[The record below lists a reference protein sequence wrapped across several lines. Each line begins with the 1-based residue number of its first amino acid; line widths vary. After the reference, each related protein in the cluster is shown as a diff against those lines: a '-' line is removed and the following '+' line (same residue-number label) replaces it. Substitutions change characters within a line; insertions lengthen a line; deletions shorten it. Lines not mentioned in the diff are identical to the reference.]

1 MIALGAL
8 VFGVATVWFFF
19 WRTNQ
24 IDRILSH
31 KNRQLVAVFSII
43 FIVLA
48 LLMSIENVISDD
60 MDKANA
66 WSHLYGLFSQTV
78 GAYSYNDDNS
88 NPKQQIFYIIVSL
101 TGAVLFSGAFVATI
115 TNSLLRRIDDSEKGM
130 ARYRNLRNHD
140 IVIGANELLPS
151 VVLYLTSTE
160 VRKDAARKG
169 FFERLLLKPS
179 KLFASKKILIVTH
192 KDTDEVQAQL
202 AKMDLNHSGK
212 IIIYRDDISASKYLE
227 DICLNRCNRV
237 VIIGDR
243 DVESG
248 DTDNVAT
255 LKRIHNQAKRYYKE
269 SERGRK
275 ETQCFVSYYNDN
287 MVLNFCCNPDN
298 RDAAFH
304 IYPFN
309 FHSLWADNI
318 WGYGQLDA
326 DIKKREKGNEF
337 KPLRPVDADM
347 GKRVNGKEFFKPLR
361 PVDDG
366 EEYSL
371 HIVILG
377 FSVMAVELVKTAVK
391 VAHFSN
397 FNEKNNK
404 GKTLITV
411 ITNNK
416 ARVNRFNVLYGTL
429 DKLPD
434 IDLEFKDHDVNS
446 KECLDLLASYAE
458 TEARK
463 MYIAIC
469 SDNMNDNIA
478 LANNMPC
485 AIYSHSIP
493 VLVYQDEFQEAVEC
507 ILRKHLREGN
517 NIKVFGA
524 YNSNVNLKATFSK
537 AISLKYIYSQI
548 KNQCKDS
555 TPEEF
560 YLNLKEGNSV
570 FSIMPE
576 NARTEWFKEHFD
588 NVRRRWLAIANA
600 MSNMTA
606 SAKYRI
612 VEKNDRYP
620 DIDIARFLKTMSPV
634 MQRQYIAWNIIAG
647 YTPEDI
653 AKPNDWLLRKVK
665 TLHTLEILKSKEK
678 EEVEIKERI
687 EEIEKECMAV
697 LFWLYEN
704 NCMLELYEE

>member
-8 VFGVATVWFFF
+8 VFGVATAWFFF

-48 LLMSIENVISDD
+48 LLMSIENVISED

-243 DVESG
+243 DVENG

-269 SERGRK
+269 SEHGRR
-275 ETQCFVSYYNDN
+275 EIQCFVSYYNDN

-309 FHSLWADNI
+309 FHSLWADNV

-326 DIKKREKGNEF
+326 DMEWENGN
-337 KPLRPVDADM
+337 
-347 GKRVNGKEFFKPLR
+347 EFFKPLR

-458 TEARK
+458 TEAKK

-493 VLVYQDEFQEAVEC
+493 VLVYQDEFQDAVEC

-524 YNSNVNLKATFSK
+524 YNSFVDLTATFSE
-537 AISLKYIYSQI
+537 ASSLKYIYRQI
-548 KNQCKDS
+548 GKLCKDS
-555 TPEEF
+555 TPEQI
-560 YLNLKEGNSV
+560 YLKLKEGERV
-570 FSIMPE
+570 LSIMPE
-576 NARTEWFKEHFD
+576 NAITEWFKEHFD
-588 NVRRRWLAIANA
+588 NVRRRWLAIVNA
-600 MSNMTA
+600 MSNMMA

-612 VEKNDRYP
+612 VKGGEP
-620 DIDIARFLKTMSPV
+620 ADIDFAEFMKTLSPV
-634 MQRQYIAWNIIAG
+634 MQRQYIAWNILAG
-647 YTPEDI
+647 YTPGKVTE
-653 AKPNDWLLRKVK
+653 PNDWLLRKVR
-665 TLHTLEILKSKEK
+665 TLHTSYVLKSVKEK
-678 EEVEIKERI
+678 DAEIKERI
-687 EEIEKECMAV
+687 EEIEKEC
-697 LFWLYEN
+697 LTILLWLHEN
-704 NCMLELYEE
+704 NYHIYTI

>member
-1 MIALGAL
+1 MYVMIALGAL

-212 IIIYRDDISASKYLE
+212 IIIYSDDISASKYLE

-243 DVESG
+243 DVENE
-248 DTDNVAT
+248 DADNVAT

-269 SERGRK
+269 SEHGKR
-275 ETQCFVSYYNDN
+275 EIQCFVSYYNDN

-326 DIKKREKGNEF
+326 DMDKWKG
-337 KPLRPVDADM
+337 
-347 GKRVNGKEFFKPLR
+347 GNGFRPLR

-366 EEYSL
+366 GEYSL

-377 FSVMAVELVKTAVK
+377 FSVMAMELVKTAVK

-404 GKTLITV
+404 GKTRITV

-434 IDLEFKDHDVNS
+434 IDLEFIDFDVNS
-446 KECLDLLASYAE
+446 KECLDLLAGYAE
-458 TEARK
+458 TEAKK

-493 VLVYQDEFQEAVEC
+493 VLVYQDEFQDAVEC

-524 YNSNVNLKATFSK
+524 YNTNVNLKATFSD
-537 AISLKYIYSQI
+537 AILLKYIYSQI
-548 KNQCKDS
+548 KNQCKGS

-560 YLNLKEGNSV
+560 YLKLKEGDSV
-570 FSIMPE
+570 FTIIPE
-576 NARTEWFKEHFD
+576 KARTEWFKEHFD
-588 NVRRRWLAIANA
+588 NVRRRWLAIVNA

-612 VEKNDRYP
+612 VLKNGRYP
-620 DIDIARFLKTMSPV
+620 DIDIARFLETMSPV
-634 MQRQYIAWNIIAG
+634 MQRQYIAWNILSG
-647 YTPEDI
+647 YTPGKVTE
-653 AKPNDWLLRKVK
+653 PNDWLLRKVR
-665 TLHTLEILKSKEK
+665 TLNTLDILKPMKERD
-678 EEVEIKERI
+678 VEIKERI
-687 EEIEKECMAV
+687 EEIEKEC
-697 LFWLYEN
+697 LTILLWLHEN
-704 NCMLELYEE
+704 NYHIDTI

>member
-1 MIALGAL
+1 MYVMIALGAL
-8 VFGVATVWFFF
+8 VFGVATAWFFF

-48 LLMSIENVISDD
+48 LLMSIENVISED

-78 GAYSYNDDNS
+78 GAYSYNDNNS

-151 VVLYLTSTE
+151 VVLYLTSNE

-243 DVESG
+243 DVENG
-248 DTDNVAT
+248 DADNVAT

-269 SERGRK
+269 SEHGRR
-275 ETQCFVSYYNDN
+275 EIQCFVSYYNDN

-309 FHSLWADNI
+309 FHSLWADNV

-326 DIKKREKGNEF
+326 DMEWENGN
-337 KPLRPVDADM
+337 
-347 GKRVNGKEFFKPLR
+347 EFFKPLR

-446 KECLDLLASYAE
+446 KECLDLLAGYAE
-458 TEARK
+458 TEAEK

-493 VLVYQDEFQEAVEC
+493 VLVYQDEFQDAVDC

-524 YNSNVNLKATFSK
+524 YNSFVDLTATFSE
-537 AISLKYIYSQI
+537 ASSLKYIYRQI
-548 KNQCKDS
+548 GKLCKDS
-555 TPEEF
+555 TPEQI
-560 YLNLKEGNSV
+560 YLKLKEGERV
-570 FSIMPE
+570 LSIMPE
-576 NARTEWFKEHFD
+576 NAITEWFKEHFD
-588 NVRRRWLAIANA
+588 NVRRRWLAIVNA
-600 MSNMTA
+600 MSNMMA

-612 VEKNDRYP
+612 VKGGEP
-620 DIDIARFLKTMSPV
+620 ADIDFAEFMKTLSPV
-634 MQRQYIAWNIIAG
+634 MQRQYIAWNILAG
-647 YTPEDI
+647 YTPGKVTE
-653 AKPNDWLLRKVK
+653 PNDWLLRKVR
-665 TLHTLEILKSKEK
+665 TLHTSYVLKSVKEK
-678 EEVEIKERI
+678 DAEIKERI
-687 EEIEKECMAV
+687 EEIEKEC
-697 LFWLYEN
+697 LTILLWLHEN
-704 NCMLELYEE
+704 NYHIYTI

>member
-1 MIALGAL
+1 MSIIIVLGVL
-8 VFGVATVWFFF
+8 LFGVATVWFFF

-31 KNRQLVAVFSII
+31 KNRQIFVLLFII

-48 LLMSIENVISDD
+48 VLVAIENVISGN
-60 MDKANA
+60 MDTTDA

-78 GAYSYNDDNS
+78 GAYSNN
-88 NPKQQIFYIIVSL
+88 NNNANTNQKQQIFYIIVSL

-169 FFERLLLKPS
+169 VFGRLLLKPS

-192 KDTDEVQAQL
+192 KDTEGVQAQL
-202 AKMDLNHSGK
+202 AKINLNHSGK
-212 IIIYRDDISASKYLE
+212 IIIYRDNISASKYLE

-237 VIIGDR
+237 VIIGDS
-243 DVESG
+243 DVENG
-248 DTDNVAT
+248 DAENVAT
-255 LKRIHNQAKRYYKE
+255 LKRIHNQAKKYYKE
-269 SERGRK
+269 SEHGRR
-275 ETQCFVSYYNDN
+275 EIQCFISYYNDG
-287 MVLNFCCNPDN
+287 MVVNFCGNRDN

-309 FHSLWADNI
+309 FHALWADNV

-326 DIKKREKGNEF
+326 NMDKWKSGNGF
-337 KPLRPVDADM
+337 MPLRA
-347 GKRVNGKEFFKPLR
+347 
-361 PVDDG
+361 VDDG
-366 EEYSL
+366 GKYSL

-377 FSVMAVELVKTAVK
+377 FSVMAMELVKTAVK

-397 FNEKNNK
+397 YDENDDK

-416 ARVNRFNVLYGTL
+416 ARVNRFNVRYGTL

-434 IDLEFKDHDVNS
+434 IKLEFIDYDINS
-446 KECLDLLASYAE
+446 KECLDLLARFAE
-458 TEARK
+458 DEAGK
-463 MYIAIC
+463 MYVAIC

-485 AIYSHSIP
+485 AVYSHSVP
-493 VLVYQDEFQEAVEC
+493 VLVYQDEFQDAVDC
-507 ILRKHLREGN
+507 ILRKHLKEGN

-524 YNSNVNLKATFSK
+524 YNTMVNLKATFSD
-537 AISLKYIYSQI
+537 AILLKYIYSQI
-548 KNQCKDS
+548 GKLCESS
-555 TPEEF
+555 TPEEI
-560 YLNLKEGNSV
+560 YLKLKAGE
-570 FSIMPE
+570 SIFTIIPG
-576 NARTEWFKEHFD
+576 NARTEWFKEGFD
-588 NVRRRWLAIANA
+588 NVRRRWLAIVNA
-600 MSNMTA
+600 MSNMIA

-612 VEKNDRYP
+612 VTSGESAE
-620 DIDIARFLKTMSPV
+620 IDFAEFMETMSPV
-634 MQRQYIAWNIIAG
+634 MQRQYIAWNILAG
-647 YTPEDI
+647 YTPE
-653 AKPNDWLLRKVK
+653 KVTEPNDWLLRKVR
-665 TLHTLEILKSKEK
+665 TLNTLDILKPMKEK
-678 EEVEIKERI
+678 DVKIKERI
-687 EEIEKECMAV
+687 EEIEKECLTV
-697 LFWLYEN
+697 LLWLHEYN
-704 NCMLELYEE
+704 FTLEQYDNRE

>member
-1 MIALGAL
+1 MYVMIALGAL

-43 FIVLA
+43 FIVLG
-48 LLMSIENVISDD
+48 LLMSIENVISED
-60 MDKANA
+60 MNKANA

-78 GAYSYNDDNS
+78 GAYSYNDKNS

-115 TNSLLRRIDDSEKGM
+115 TNSMLRRIDDSEKGM

-140 IVIGANELLPS
+140 IVIGANELFPS
-151 VVLYLTSTE
+151 VILYLMSPD
-160 VRKDAARKG
+160 VNKDATRG
-169 FFERLLLKPS
+169 SFFKRLFYKPS
-179 KLFASKKILIVTH
+179 KLFSSKKILIVTN
-192 KDTDEVQAQL
+192 KDVSEVRAQL
-202 AKMDLNHSGK
+202 AKLDLYRDSK
-212 IIIYRDDISASKYLE
+212 IIIYRDYIFDSKYLE

-255 LKRIHNQAKRYYKE
+255 LKRIHNKVKDYYKK

-275 ETQCFVSYYNDN
+275 EIQCFVSYYNDN
-287 MVLNFCCNPDN
+287 MVLNFCCNPNN

-309 FHSLWADNI
+309 FHSLWADNV
-318 WGYGQLDA
+318 WGYGQLYA
-326 DIKKREKGNEF
+326 DIKKREKGNE
-337 KPLRPVDADM
+337 
-347 GKRVNGKEFFKPLR
+347 FKPLR

-397 FNEKNNK
+397 FNKKNNK

-446 KECLDLLASYAE
+446 KECLELLASYAE
-458 TEARK
+458 TEAKK

-493 VLVYQDEFQEAVEC
+493 VLVYQDEFQDAVEC

-524 YNSNVNLKATFSK
+524 YNSFVDLTATFSE
-537 AISLKYIYSQI
+537 ASSLKYIYRQI
-548 KNQCKDS
+548 GKLCKDS
-555 TPEEF
+555 TPEQI
-560 YLNLKEGNSV
+560 YLKLKEGERV
-570 FSIMPE
+570 LSIMPE
-576 NARTEWFKEHFD
+576 NAITEWFKEHFD
-588 NVRRRWLAIANA
+588 NVRRRWLAIVNA

-620 DIDIARFLKTMSPV
+620 DIDIARFLETMSPV

-665 TLHTLEILKSKEK
+665 TLHTLEILKSMENPG
-678 EEVEIKERI
+678 VEIRERI
-687 EEIEKECMAV
+687 NEIEKECMAV